1 MAPTILLAEDDPLL
15 TATCQQ
21 YLTLCGYHVLI
32 TLSGPDCMSI
42 LRHTAPAVIVVSLEL
57 PWDAA
62 GDLAESLREISRW
75 HRDPSV
81 ILTGHTSDA
90 DVGPL
95 HQEPCVF
102 SYLRKPFELGRLLDC
117 IRSIES
123 DCRAS
128 RGLS

>member
-1 MAPTILLAEDDPLL
+1 MRPTILIAEDDPLL

-32 TLSGPDCMSI
+32 ALSGPDCMSI
-42 LRHTAPAVIVVSLEL
+42 LRQAPPAVIVVSLEL
-57 PWDAA
+57 PWGAA
-62 GDLAESLREISRW
+62 GDLAESLREISRSR
-75 HRDPSV
+75 RDPSV
-81 ILTGHTSDA
+81 ILTGSTSDA
-90 DVGPL
+90 DVDHL

-102 SYLRKPFELGRLLDC
+102 AYLRKPFELGRLLDG

-128 RGLS
+128 RGLN